1 MIIKDIKN
9 KEEITIEDKTYVRI
23 NSKAGCKNCA
33 FDDIWIGCNNGNCKD
48 NNEYQIYILKPES
61 DGTET

>member
-1 MIIKDIKN
+1 MIIKDIEN
-9 KEEITIEDKTYVRI
+9 TEEITIEDKTYIKI
-23 NSKAGCKNCA
+23 NSKESCENCA
-33 FDDIWIGCNNGNCKD
+33 FINSWIGCSNGKCND